1 MAEID
6 LTLDGNAAAGL
17 LATIFA
23 VEMTTAETVCDGC
36 GATAPL
42 GTLVVYESRMGTIVR
57 CRGCDA
63 ALIRITEIRGRYRLD
78 LRGLRVL
85 TLNGT
90 AAEIATAL

>member
-1 MAEID
+1 MAETD

-17 LATIFA
+17 LAAIFA
-23 VEMTTAETVCDGC
+23 IEMTTAETVCDGC
-36 GATAPL
+36 GAVAPL
-42 GTLVVYESRMGTIVR
+42 GALAVYESRMGTIVR

-85 TLNGT
+85 LLEG
-90 AAEIATAL
+90 AASAHPI